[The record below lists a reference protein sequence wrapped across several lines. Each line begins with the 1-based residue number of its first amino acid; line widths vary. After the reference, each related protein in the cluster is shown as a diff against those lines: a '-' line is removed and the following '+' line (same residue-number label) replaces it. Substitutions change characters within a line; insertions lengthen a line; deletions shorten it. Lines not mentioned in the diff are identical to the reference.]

1 MAIVT
6 YETRDEI
13 AVLTMDDGKA
23 NAINCEM
30 IEEIN
35 AFLDRA
41 EGESKAVLIV
51 GREGIFCGGFDLR
64 VIRSKNIERK
74 RKQFLEGTRLAMRL
88 YGFPKPVVAAVSGSS
103 VALGAFLLLT
113 ADYRIGVNGSF
124 RIGVN
129 EVAIGMSLPPFALM
143 LAESRISAQFLT
155 NAIISATLFSPKEAI
170 AVGFLDEVIKKRDL
184 LSRSIKKAQSLA
196 QLDVDSFSRVKL
208 DIRGAQIRKV
218 LETLPN
224 M

>member
-1 MAIVT
+1 MANVT
-6 YETRDEI
+6 YERRDEI

-64 VIRSKNIERK
+64 VIRSKNIELATI
-74 RKQFLEGTRLAMRL
+74 LELDYMRL
-88 YGFPKPVVAAVSGSS
+88 YGFPKPVVAAVT
-103 VALGAFLLLT
+103 VRALLGAFLLLT
-113 ADYRIGVNGSF
+113 ADYRIGVNGLF

-143 LAESRISAQFLT
+143 LRNREL
-155 NAIISATLFSPKEAI
+155 
-170 AVGFLDEVIKKRDL
+170 V
-184 LSRSIKKAQSLA
+184 RS
-196 QLDVDSFSRVKL
+196 F
-208 DIRGAQIRKV
+208 
-218 LETLPN
+218 
-224 M
+224 